1 MDEAAAAAPGIS
13 GLRKGRFGTGF
24 QLALAF
30 AFALIVMCG
39 FVAGA
44 WLQQKAV
51 DATLQEFGDVEV
63 DRIRRVDRW
72 IAVSEDASLRYMVI
86 HKSNDASLQQL
97 LEPTAQARSK
107 MADEMAAAVAAD
119 ASTQEEKAWLANFT
133 KVRGALRKATE
144 DTQYYKQLGDV
155 AGASALFDTEF
166 LPAQQ
171 IYSQELQ
178 RYGDIQRQR
187 LESKLQEVVAAGQR
201 KARLAVVAAMLFAF
215 MTALFAWYVVR
226 HIQRSLRRAVQ
237 SAQWVAEGDLSH
249 PVMVTGRDEFAVLM
263 HSMAAMNLGLARI
276 VGEVRLG
283 TDGIALAAH
292 EIAQGNNDLSHR
304 TEQQASSLQQ
314 TTAAMLQLTSSVHH
328 NATTA
333 QQADACVRQ
342 ATEVATQGGVVM
354 TQVVNTMNAIDQAA
368 RKIEEIVGVID
379 TIAFQTNILA
389 LNAAV
394 EAARA
399 GEQGRGFAVVA
410 QEVRDLAKGSATA
423 AKEIKALIADSTA
436 KVREGNGQVQAAGVA
451 MQSTVTAI
459 QSVSQF
465 MSVIRAATT
474 EQATDI
480 GHVNTCVAQLDALTQ
495 QNAALVEQ
503 AAAAAQAL
511 HQQAQRLETA
521 VASFQLTAA

>member
-1 MDEAAAAAPGIS
+1 MDKTAAAPGIS
-13 GLRKGRFGTGF
+13 DLRRGRFGTGF
-24 QLALAF
+24 QLTLSF
-30 AFALIVMCG
+30 AFALVVMCG

-51 DATLQEFGDVEV
+51 DAMLQEFGDLEV
-63 DRIRRVDRW
+63 DRIRRVERW
-72 IAVSEDASLRYMVI
+72 IAVSEDASLRYMAI
-86 HKSNDASLQQL
+86 YKSNDTSLQEL

-107 MADEMAAAVAAD
+107 VADEMAAAVAAD
-119 ASTQEEKAWLANFT
+119 ASTQEEKAWLANFA
-133 KVRGALRKATE
+133 KVRGALHKAIE
-144 DTQYYKQLGDV
+144 DTHYYKKLGDV
-155 AGASALFDTEF
+155 AGASALFDTDF

-171 IYSQELQ
+171 AYSQELQ

-187 LESKLQEVVAAGQR
+187 LESKLQEVMAAGQR
-201 KARLAVVAAMLFAF
+201 KARLAAVAALLFTL

-226 HIQRSLRRAVQ
+226 HIKRSLNVAVQ
-237 SAQWVAEGDLSH
+237 SAQRVAKGDLSH
-249 PVMVTGRDEFAVLM
+249 PVVVAGRDEFAVLM

-292 EIAQGNNDLSHR
+292 EIAQGNNDLSNR
-304 TEQQASSLQQ
+304 TEQQAGSLQQ
-314 TTAAMLQLTSSVHH
+314 TAAAMLQLTSSVHH
-328 NATTA
+328 NAATA

-342 ATEVATQGGVVM
+342 ATEVATQGGMVM
-354 TQVVNTMNAIDQAA
+354 AQVVSTMNAIDQAA
-368 RKIEEIVGVID
+368 RRIEEIIGVID

-410 QEVRDLAKGSATA
+410 QEVRDLAKCSATA
-423 AKEIKALIADSTA
+423 AKEIKVLISNSTA
-436 KVREGNGQVQAAGVA
+436 QVREGSAQVQAAGGA
-451 MQSTVTAI
+451 MQSTVAAI
-459 QSVSQF
+459 QSVSQL
-465 MSVIRAATT
+465 MSIINAATT

-480 GHVNTCVAQLDALTQ
+480 GHVNTCVNQLDALTQ

-511 HQQAQRLETA
+511 HQQAQRLDTA
-521 VASFQLTAA
+521 VASFQLAAA